1 MRRKIVTLRVRAEAL
16 MHRPKAAS
24 SQLPSLI
31 MPCPVCTGRLVF
43 QAVTPTKPPSELE
56 DHVHACERCGTQVIR
71 TTLCRAAATKTAA
84 A

>member
-1 MRRKIVTLRVRAEAL
+1 

-43 QAVTPTKPPSELE
+43 QTVTPTKPPSELE

-71 TTLCRAAATKTAA
+71 MLERLPRQKMATGDFSAMFELATNNMV
-84 A
+84 

>member
-1 MRRKIVTLRVRAEAL
+1 
-16 MHRPKAAS
+16 
-24 SQLPSLI
+24 

-43 QAVTPTKPPSELE
+43 QTVTPTKPPSELE

-71 TTLCRAAATKTAA
+71 TTLCRATATKTAA

>member
-1 MRRKIVTLRVRAEAL
+1 
-16 MHRPKAAS
+16 MHRQKAAS

-43 QAVTPTKPPSELE
+43 QTVTPTKPPSELE
-56 DHVHACERCGTQVIR
+56 DHVHACESCGAQVIR
-71 TTLCRAAATKTAA
+71 TTLRRSKTAKTEA

>member
-1 MRRKIVTLRVRAEAL
+1 MKRQKL
-16 MHRPKAAS
+16 AS

-43 QAVTPTKPPSELE
+43 KGVMATKPPSDVE
-56 DHVHACERCGTQVIR
+56 DRVHACESCGAQVIR
-71 TTLCRAAATKTAA
+71 TTLRRSKTAETEA